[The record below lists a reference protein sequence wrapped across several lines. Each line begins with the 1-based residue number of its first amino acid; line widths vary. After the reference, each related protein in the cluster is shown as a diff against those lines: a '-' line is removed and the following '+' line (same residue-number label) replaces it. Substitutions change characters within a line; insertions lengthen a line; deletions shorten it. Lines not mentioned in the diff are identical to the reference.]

1 LLSDVVQGRVDLE
14 ALRLEGL
21 PLQVDGVSRIRG
33 VLNGALTL
41 GGTFE
46 RPSASGQVSLSGAG
60 ARVDDLG
67 IEPADGRLLVRANA
81 DSLVLESFAVRSGGV
96 GDTVG
101 ASGVLHFAAGETP
114 ASVDVRLTARDF
126 VMSRQRDGTDL
137 DVGGAVRIS
146 GALHRPELSG
156 TLFVPRA
163 NLVVD
168 PLGARSAL
176 DLGSDAARALLGA
189 DEVPVAETAAQSLSR
204 LGSSI
209 TVANARVEL
218 GNDVWVQTPES
229 RVNLAGGLDV
239 TMNGDLLALDGEIRA
254 NRGQYRLELGV
265 VNRSFS
271 VDSGRVR
278 FYGNNAIAPTLDIS
292 ATNVVRVAGG
302 SEIPVRVHI
311 GGNYDKPLL
320 TLSSTDPLYASAP
333 ETEIISL
340 LIFGAPTFA
349 LDGQSQSTVRAVTG
363 ILLPSVGG
371 LVEGALQRWLPV
383 NTIQVSTGRGQQ
395 DAAVTG
401 TSLIDNLNLSI
412 SAGKQFGERTFLR
425 LNTGI
430 CRGVG
435 QATQRGASLWGG
447 VAAEYR
453 IARNWWGQV
462 GVDPG
467 SAPCTRPAGDVF
479 PRLQFGF
486 DLFREWIF

>member
-1 LLSDVVQGRVDLE
+1 
-14 ALRLEGL
+14 
-21 PLQVDGVSRIRG
+21 
-33 VLNGALTL
+33 
-41 GGTFE
+41 
-46 RPSASGQVSLSGAG
+46 
-60 ARVDDLG
+60 
-67 IEPADGRLLVRANA
+67 
-81 DSLVLESFAVRSGGV
+81 
-96 GDTVG
+96 
-101 ASGVLHFAAGETP
+101 
-114 ASVDVRLTARDF
+114 
-126 VMSRQRDGTDL
+126 
-137 DVGGAVRIS
+137 
-146 GALHRPELSG
+146 
-156 TLFVPRA
+156 
-163 NLVVD
+163 
-168 PLGARSAL
+168 
-176 DLGSDAARALLGA
+176 
-189 DEVPVAETAAQSLSR
+189 
-204 LGSSI
+204 
-209 TVANARVEL
+209 
-218 GNDVWVQTPES
+218 
-229 RVNLAGGLDV
+229 VNLSGGLDV
-239 TMNGDLLALDGEIRA
+239 TKYGDRLALDGEIRA

-278 FYGNNAIAPTLDIS
+278 FFGNNAIAPTLDIT

-311 GGNYDKPLL
+311 GGNYDKPVL

-333 ETEIISL
+333 ESEIISL

-395 DAAVTG
+395 DAAMTG

-435 QATQRGASLWGG
+435 QATQRGAGLWGG

-467 SAPCTRPAGDVF
+467 SAPCTRPTGDVF